1 MVKMM
6 EYLRNDTRMQQLR
19 KEWKEKFT
27 EPFPG
32 WNYDCYDG
40 IEEYK
45 QRIGTALDV
54 GDYAQFCERC
64 VRKKCK
70 TGRLSKFRTMVMD
83 RQ

>member
-32 WNYDCYDG
+32 WN
-40 IEEYK
+40 
-45 QRIGTALDV
+45 
-54 GDYAQFCERC
+54 
-64 VRKKCK
+64 
-70 TGRLSKFRTMVMD
+70 
-83 RQ
+83 